1 MTENN
6 SEKTRLAKKPAVI
19 TAACIAAAAFVVVAL
34 FATHVI
40 CLHDW
45 KPATC
50 TEPEKCAVC
59 GRTQNES
66 LGHDLQEATCLD
78 PQICLRCNETFAS
91 PLGHDV
97 GEWETAHEASC
108 SETGEKHGICQ
119 RCNQTITE
127 EIPKIAH
134 TEGDWNIVVDATI
147 NSDGTV
153 TPGEKALICSVC
165 GSEIK
170 REQYS
175 VEVTLS
181 QQNALKQTRDYL
193 TWLHPSYAYLID
205 WLETYDGY
213 THEDAVFAA
222 DYCGAD
228 WNEQAILC
236 AKDRMS
242 MSGASRDGLAE
253 ELRYMQFDNAQI
265 EQALAA
271 VGY

>member
-1 MTENN
+1 M
-6 SEKTRLAKKPAVI
+6 
-19 TAACIAAAAFVVVAL
+19 
-34 FATHVI
+34 
-40 CLHDW
+40 
-45 KPATC
+45 
-50 TEPEKCAVC
+50 
-59 GRTQNES
+59 
-66 LGHDLQEATCLD
+66 
-78 PQICLRCNETFAS
+78 
-91 PLGHDV
+91 
-97 GEWETAHEASC
+97 HEASC
-108 SETGEKHGICQ
+108 SETGKKHGICQ